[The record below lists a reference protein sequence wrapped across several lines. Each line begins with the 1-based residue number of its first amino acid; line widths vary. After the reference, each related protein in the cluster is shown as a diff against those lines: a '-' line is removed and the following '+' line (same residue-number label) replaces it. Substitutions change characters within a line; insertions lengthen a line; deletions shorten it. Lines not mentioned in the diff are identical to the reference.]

1 MSPKILLKSHL
12 TLLVLLRYAIP
23 QIMAIFE
30 TSEQLYGY
38 ISELFSEIATLPEA
52 RAALKTV
59 RLSVQFNYTAPDCT
73 ITLTAADGE
82 YRIIRGACDAP
93 GPDVELTMTGDV
105 AHKFWTGE
113 LNVMGA
119 ITTRE
124 IGVIGSLG
132 KVMRLAPLIK
142 TAVRYNRDRHTTR
155 E

>member
-1 MSPKILLKSHL
+1 
-12 TLLVLLRYAIP
+12 
-23 QIMAIFE
+23 MAIFE

-52 RAALKTV
+52 REALKTLT
-59 RLSVQFNYTAPDCT
+59 LSVQFNYTAPDCT
-73 ITLTAADGE
+73 ITLTAVNGE

-142 TAVRYNRDRHTTR
+142 TAVRYNRDRQTTCQ
-155 E
+155 